1 MTLYFCH
8 LILECRGFTSIV
20 RLCLIKCLY
29 LSLVSKCA
37 ADDDNSFRLV
47 LLGRTGAGK
56 SATGNTILG
65 EELFTSSLSASSVT
79 GECKKESRYR
89 FGHRIEVV
97 DTPGIFD
104 TSQTNKEVQ
113 REISECITI
122 TSPGPHAFILV
133 LTLSRFTEEE
143 GNSIDHFI
151 KYFGEHIYDYTIIIF
166 TGKDNL
172 DRHKTSLSSYLKT
185 STQGLKKLTEKC
197 GGRVIAFNNNLEN
210 QGSEEQVKSLFELI
224 SQNMKKNGYKHYTSV
239 MYMEAEKI
247 IKIKEEK
254 MKQKA
259 IEEKERQMQEMK
271 KQVEHE
277 YDIKLAEKEKEKDIL
292 QGQIQMYKKKKADY
306 DNQIEQLIKKIE
318 HTENKHKESE
328 GKEKER
334 LQNELHELQIELTKK
349 RITAD
354 NQEKEN
360 ERVQNDN
367 KKKDEEID
375 NLKKQ
380 REKDTKSMKQEI
392 TAKFEKIFA
401 TLRNEVVKVVNV
413 ERSVMS
419 HFAKAFNLMGENIRN
434 FVCGETKNPEKQ
446 EDCPDKNLNCS
457 IDTCTCTP
465 VTTENDKTP
474 VTTKNDKMS
483 PNGENISKSCNCN
496 KAYIEVL
503 REELM
508 ATGLSPLY
516 DKIASSCDTNTENS
530 KA

>member
-1 MTLYFCH
+1 M
-8 LILECRGFTSIV
+8 
-20 RLCLIKCLY
+20 
-29 LSLVSKCA
+29 
-37 ADDDNSFRLV
+37 V
-47 LLGRTGAGK
+47 LLGRTGTGK

-79 GECKKESRYR
+79 SECKKESRFR

-113 REISECITI
+113 REIATSITM

-151 KYFGEHIYDYTIIIF
+151 KYFGEHIYDHTIIIF

-185 STQGLKKLTEKC
+185 STPRLKKLTQMC

-210 QGSEEQVKSLFELI
+210 QESGEQVKSLFELI
-224 SQNMKKNGYKHYTSV
+224 SKNMKKNDYTHYTSV
-239 MYMEAEKI
+239 MYMEAERILKME
-247 IKIKEEK
+247 EEK

-259 IEEKERQMQEMK
+259 IEEKQRQLKELE
-271 KQVEHE
+271 KQVKQK
-277 YDIKLAEKEKEKDIL
+277 YDIKLAEKEKEREIL
-292 QGQIQMYKKKKADY
+292 QGQIQMYKKKKEGD
-306 DNQIEQLIKKIE
+306 DNQIEQLIKKLE
-318 HTENKHKESE
+318 HTENKPQESE

-334 LQNELHELQIELTKK
+334 LQNELHELRIELTEK
-349 RITAD
+349 RIKAD
-354 NQEKEN
+354 YQEKEN
-360 ERVQNDN
+360 EKVQNDN

-380 REKDTKSMKQEI
+380 REKDTTSVKQEI

-401 TLRNEVVKVVNV
+401 TLRNEVVEVVNV
-413 ERSVMS
+413 ERSVMNY
-419 HFAKAFNLMGENIRN
+419 FAKAFNLMGENIRN
-434 FVCGETKNPEKQ
+434 FVCGETKNPEIQ

-474 VTTKNDKMS
+474 ATTENDKMS

-496 KAYIEVL
+496 KVYIEVL

-508 ATGLSPLY
+508 ATGLSSLY

>member
-1 MTLYFCH
+1 MAQCAK
-8 LILECRGFTSIV
+8 I
-20 RLCLIKCLY
+20 
-29 LSLVSKCA
+29 SKCA

-47 LLGRTGAGK
+47 LLGRTGTGK

-79 GECKKESRYR
+79 GECKKESRFR
-89 FGHRIEVV
+89 FGHIIEVV

-104 TSQTNKEVQ
+104 TSKTNKEVQ
-113 REISECITI
+113 REIAKCITI

-133 LTLSRFTEEE
+133 LSLSRFTKEE

-151 KYFGEHIYDYTIIIF
+151 KYFGEHIYDHTIIIF

-185 STQGLKKLTEKC
+185 SPPGLTRLTEKC
-197 GGRVIAFNNNLEN
+197 GERVIAFNNNLETEE
-210 QGSEEQVKSLFELI
+210 SEEQVKSLLELI
-224 SQNMKKNGYKHYTSV
+224 SKNMKENGNKHYTSV
-239 MYMEAEKI
+239 MYMEAERI
-247 IKIKEEK
+247 LNIEEEK

-259 IEEKERQMQEMK
+259 IEEKERQLQEMK
-271 KQVEHE
+271 KQVKHE

-292 QGQIQMYKKKKADY
+292 QGQIQMYKKKKAEY
-306 DNQIEQLIKKIE
+306 DNQIEQLTKKIE

-334 LQNELHELQIELTKK
+334 LQYKLLELRAELNEKK
-349 RITAD
+349 NKAKD
-354 NQEKEN
+354 QEKEN

-367 KKKDEEID
+367 KKKDEEIE

-392 TAKFEKIFA
+392 TAKFEKVFA

-413 ERSVMS
+413 ERSVMNY
-419 HFAKAFNLMGENIRN
+419 FAKAFNLMGEKIRN
-434 FVCGETKNPEKQ
+434 FVCGETKNPEIQ

-457 IDTCTCTP
+457 IDTCKCTP
-465 VTTENDKTP
+465 VTTE
-474 VTTKNDKMS
+474 NDKMS

-496 KAYIEVL
+496 KVYIEVL
-503 REELM
+503 REQLL